1 MDENELVADLRDQL
15 EAGEGRQ
22 EDLQAEVQHLQRQ
35 LRDLQAQQAT
45 AGVLA
50 KGQMQEGHSE
60 WQRLE
65 DGSEQAQRELQVCY
79 GVCKQRP
86 AGWLLHYWR
95 CSVLHLL
102 VSHLCSKEHSA
113 ANAMHASFQQEGICK
128 VAGIVKSYRQIQ
140 GARYKVQA
148 LMGSSGFTIVHAG
161 SSDSAQAGSG

>member
-1 MDENELVADLRDQL
+1 MDENELVADLREQL

-35 LRDLQAQQAT
+35 LRDLQAQRAT

-50 KGQMQEGHSE
+50 KGQTQEGHSE

-86 AGWLLHYWR
+86 AEVAAVSLEVF
-95 CSVLHLL
+95 CSRFLGLSSLQRGAFCCQRNACIVFDNRRG
-102 VSHLCSKEHSA
+102 SA
-113 ANAMHASFQQEGICK
+113 NRQAS
-128 VAGIVKSYRQIQ
+128 S
-140 GARYKVQA
+140 RYKVQA
-148 LMGSSGFTIVHAG
+148 LMGSSGITIVHAG